1 MDIRAGLIISSTDH
15 EDFVYIGLKLRR
27 DSLSSSLVNSPLDI
41 PLRDLPLV
49 WSFIFVISG
58 CHNIELRLHLGK
70 DLKKSKGYDSSGKA

>member
-27 DSLSSSLVNSPLDI
+27 DFLSSSLVNSPLDI

-49 WSFIFVISG
+49 
-58 CHNIELRLHLGK
+58 
-70 DLKKSKGYDSSGKA
+70 